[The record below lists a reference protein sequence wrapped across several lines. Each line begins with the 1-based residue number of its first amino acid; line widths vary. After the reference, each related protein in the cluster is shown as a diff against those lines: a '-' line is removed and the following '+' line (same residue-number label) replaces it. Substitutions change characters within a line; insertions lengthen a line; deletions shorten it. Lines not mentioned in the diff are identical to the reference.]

1 MSIIK
6 LDVREDYLELS
17 VIKEYVERF
26 ESGLETTNRTLSE
39 YLADRYEMLYGFS
52 KEDERIINDLQ
63 RLLMK
68 IKSMDCINDE
78 IKKEIDNTV
87 VGMF

>member
-1 MSIIK
+1 MSNIK

-17 VIKEYVERF
+17 VIKGYIERF

-68 IKSMDCINDE
+68 IKRMDCINDE

>member
-1 MSIIK
+1 MSDIK
-6 LDVREDYLELS
+6 LDVREEYLELS
-17 VIKEYVERF
+17 VIKEYIERF

-52 KEDERIINDLQ
+52 KEDQRIINDLQ

-68 IKSMDCINDE
+68 IRRMDCIDDK
-78 IKKEIDNTV
+78 IKKEIDDTV

>member
-1 MSIIK
+1 MSNIK

-17 VIKEYVERF
+17 VIKEYIERF

-39 YLADRYEMLYGFS
+39 YLADRYEMLHGLS

-68 IKSMDCINDE
+68 IRRMDCMSDE